1 MKKTWKKVTAISAAA
16 MLAIS
21 FTACNAGG
29 NGDSSGSGGSA
40 GAAYSYLAIDINPS
54 VELVLKDG
62 VVESVN
68 AVNDDAAALISG
80 EDFVG
85 DTAEEATETIVELA
99 EQMGY
104 LTDENNDVK
113 ITVAADSE
121 EEATEMEQ
129 EAKRGAEKGSDK
141 AKVNHKPRNSDDR
154 LCEKL
159 KGEDAQKFGGLT
171 PAKIRLIEAIM
182 RYDETMT
189 YELGATMK
197 FSELADMLEDYVEEY
212 KDLVG
217 DEMKKDF
224 KEKVEALKAEKEA
237 EIAAIYGE
245 EYLAAWTKYN
255 ALETAIEAIE
265 DKAENA
271 SLSDDDIA
279 AIMNLLGLDET
290 QKDALAN
297 KDGVINVESVDRY
310 LDKHLDDDFAKSEA
324 EEEEMEDLEDSI
336 EDILEKYDEDDYVLT
351 SEDLTA
357 IATAWGVT
365 ADELTFTD
373 LDGAEEFLDDAEEAL
388 EDLRESI
395 PLTAD
400 QQAQIQ
406 AILRDMKDVKDTARD
421 ELKNKID
428 EMKQHFHDFKQGKL
442 EEHGFGDKGG
452 MH

>member
-21 FTACNAGG
+21 FTACNAGD
-29 NGDSSGSGGSA
+29 NGDSSGASSNA
-40 GAAYSYLAIDINPS
+40 TYSYLAIDINPS

-68 AVNDDAAALISG
+68 AVNDDAATLISG

-85 DTAEEATETIVELA
+85 DTAEEASEAIVELA
-99 EQMGY
+99 DQMGY
-104 LTDENNDVK
+104 LNEENTDVK

-121 EEATEMEQ
+121 EEVAKIE
-129 EAKRGAEKGSDK
+129 EAAKKGAEKGSDL

-154 LCEKL
+154 ICEKL
-159 KGEDAQKFGGLT
+159 KGEDENKFGGLT

-189 YELGATMK
+189 YELGANMK

-217 DEMKKDF
+217 NELKEDFHKK
-224 KEKVEALKAEKEA
+224 VNALKAEKEA
-237 EIAAIYGE
+237 QIAAIYGE

-265 DKAENA
+265 DKAENVL
-271 SLSDDDIA
+271 LSDDDIA

-290 QKDALAN
+290 QKGALAN

-310 LDKHLDDDFAKSEA
+310 LDKHLDDDFAKTEA
-324 EEEEMEDLEDSI
+324 EEDEMEDLEDAI
-336 EDILEKYDEDDYVLT
+336 EDILDKYDEDEYVLT
-351 SEDLTA
+351 SEDLAT

-365 ADELTFTD
+365 ADELTFND
-373 LDGAEEFLDDAEEAL
+373 LDGAEEFLENVEEAL

-395 PLTAD
+395 QLTAD
-400 QQAQIQ
+400 QKAQIQ
-406 AILRDMKDVKDTARD
+406 AILHDMKDVKDTARD
-421 ELKNKID
+421 QLKNKM
-428 EMKQHFHDFKQGKL
+428 EEVKQHFHGFKQDRL
-442 EEHGFGDKGG
+442 QQHGFGDKGG